1 MRAAAKNPEDD
12 GDLHLAPDEQ
22 DQDQMN
28 ETICLTLNDL
38 EYRVDDLELWKK
50 TRATTQPGIKK
61 EAQK

>member
-12 GDLHLAPDEQ
+12 GDLHLSPDEQ

-28 ETICLTLNDL
+28 EVILLKLNDL
-38 EYRVDDLELWKK
+38 EYRVDDLELWEKA
-50 TRATTQPGIKK
+50 RATKQPGIKK